1 MSEIKNLGLV
11 ALRRLEAILEAAF
24 AKKLDKPTTG
34 SSGDVLKYNDS
45 GVPSWSALTKSDVG
59 LGNVENTA
67 FYRRICIV
75 NGTQYSMSG
84 TVSADGF
91 SIYAPTSYGS
101 AEGMLLTSV
110 APLSNDRTPIWK
122 APSSITVGKAT
133 QLANTRKIWGQNFNG
148 TGNVDGD
155 LTANGNINA
164 IGGGVS
170 AKGIADF
177 TLTDGTQNKDRQTV
191 RFTMGSGTEYTI
203 THTLATTDVAVLV
216 FAKHPTENYEMMWG
230 GQTGQSGAYSVRY
243 QIANNNQIKLQ
254 FRTTNYAPASGTT
267 VKVVIIKL

>member
-1 MSEIKNLGLV
+1 MSETSEIKNLGLV
-11 ALRRLEAILEAAF
+11 ALRRLKAILDAAF
-24 AKKLDKPTTG
+24 AKKLDKPSAG
-34 SSGDVLKYNDS
+34 ASGDVLKYNDS

-67 FYRRICIV
+67 FYKRNCFV
-75 NGTQYSMSG
+75 NGATVAMAG
-84 TVSADGF
+84 TVATDGF
-91 SIYAPTSYGS
+91 TIYAPTNHG
-101 AEGMLLTSV
+101 GQDGLILTSKM
-110 APLSNDRTPIWK
+110 LSTPVWT

-203 THTLATTDVAVLV
+203 THTLATTDVAVFV
-216 FAKHPTENYEMMWG
+216 FAKHPTDNYEMMWG
-230 GQTGQSGAYSVRY
+230 GQTGQGGAYSVRY